1 MIHTVKL
8 LLYYLLY
15 QFATQGVFTCG
26 YMVYHHT
33 TQPPNLT
40 DPSGV
45 TLLLM
50 SQLIGTLA
58 LVIHLLK
65 WKYVCLNR
73 QTLAYYNSG
82 SVLLVSALFIVGM
95 GLWCNYLSELVSLPD
110 NMEAVFKTMMH
121 HPAGII
127 SIVVMAPIAEE
138 LLFRGAIQGHLLR
151 KWKKPAAA
159 ITVSSLVFGVIHGN
173 PAQIP
178 FAFVLGLALG
188 WMYYRSGS
196 LIPGILMHFI
206 NNGTSVILFL
216 YSDTPDATMEEIFG
230 PTGAICLAAAGM
242 LLTLACI
249 RTVRKILFPQ
259 PANWQEEPKEQA
271 V

>member
-1 MIHTVKL
+1 MGRTIKL
-8 LLYYLLY
+8 LLYYLIY

-33 TQPPNLT
+33 TLLPNLT

-58 LVIHLLK
+58 LVVHLLA
-65 WKYVCLNR
+65 WKYVRLNR

-82 SVLLVSALFIVGM
+82 SVLAVSILFIIGM
-95 GLWCNYLSELVSLPD
+95 GLWCNYLSELVNLPN
-110 NMEAVFKTMMH
+110 NMEATFETMMH

-127 SIVVMAPIAEE
+127 AIVVMAPIAEE

-159 ITVSSLVFGVIHGN
+159 IIVSSLLFGAIHGN

-188 WMYYRSGS
+188 WIYYRSGS
-196 LIPGILMHFI
+196 LIPSILMHFI
-206 NNGTSVILFL
+206 NNGTSVVLFL
-216 YSDTPDATMEEIFG
+216 YSDNPDATMQEAFG
-230 PTGAICLAAAGM
+230 TTDAICIAAAGVV
-242 LLTLACI
+242 LTLACI
-249 RTVRKILFPQ
+249 YIFRKKLLPQ
-259 PANWQEEPKEQA
+259 PADWQEETT
-271 V
+271 